1 MTPLKI
7 PRSDVQVSAE
17 WRSFPT
23 SWLAAPGPRL
33 RTALLVGWCTAL
45 PVVALAA
52 PGAAGAGAEAERR
65 AACDAPTHAQVLVPE
80 GQPLK
85 DARGH
90 WLDAARLQWPGLAAA
105 DASAGRWV
113 LAASATGAL
122 RTVAGE
128 PLAGAAQVL
137 TLQADATPLPG
148 ALAERFRHLAAGAR
162 WRVPGGEAAALE
174 ALWSGDTRLV
184 QLDAADRVLRATRLQ
199 LPGAL
204 DDRYAAAAED
214 PRPLGVHITRP
225 TRPGQPAAA
234 TTWRLW
240 APTARAVHLCLY
252 PGAQARSDRL
262 VPLRPDPATGT
273 WHARLPGDLGRD
285 GRRFSTYLVDVW
297 VPGTGL
303 VRQRVTDPYAVSLN
317 ADSKRT
323 WVGRLDDPRTQPPG
337 WARAPRPK
345 PIGPSTDLALY
356 ELHVRDF
363 SRDDATVPAAE
374 RGKYTAFAR
383 RDSDGMRHLRALARA
398 GMTDVHLL
406 PVFDLATVPER
417 GCVSPVVPAAAPDS
431 PAQQAAVMAVARQD
445 CFNWGYDPLH
455 FNAPEGSFATDADD
469 APGRLRDF
477 RRMVMAL
484 NAIGL
489 RVGKDVVYNHMSA
502 SGQHPQSVLDRIVP
516 GYYHRLNAEGVV
528 ERSTCCDNTATE
540 HRMMGRLMRD
550 SVRLWATEHRIDSFR
565 FDLMG
570 HQPRDEMLRLKA
582 ELARDHGRPIHLIGE
597 GWNFGEVADG
607 ARFVQASQ
615 LSLGGSGIATFSDRA
630 RDALRGGGVG
640 DPPEQVI
647 KRQGVLNGL
656 GLAPNEAVQADLAA
670 LAAQGA
676 QMAQLAASMDLVRL
690 GLAGTLRGY
699 AFENADGV
707 VRRGDAMRYSG
718 QIAGYAEQPTEVVN
732 YVENHDNHTLWDVNA
747 FKLPLATT
755 AAERARV
762 QVLGIALTALS
773 QGVPYFHAG
782 IELLRSKSMDGNS
795 YDSGDWFNRMD
806 FSGRTNHFG
815 TGLPPEG
822 DNKAMWPLIAPRLP
836 LPQMQP
842 APADIAFA
850 RQATADWLQVRTSSR
865 AFRLATAEAVQQRLR
880 MRNTGPAQV
889 PGLLAA
895 ELDARGLEGGGFARL
910 LVLVNVAPGAQ
921 TLALPEQAGQPGQR
935 WRLHPVLVRPEAADA
950 RARDEARFDAAA
962 GRFTVPGR
970 TALVYVQD

>member
-1 MTPLKI
+1 M
-7 PRSDVQVSAE
+7 
-17 WRSFPT
+17 FPVAVV
-23 SWLAAPGPRL
+23 AAP
-33 RTALLVGWCTAL
+33 TVAVGDTE
-45 PVVALAA
+45 AA
-52 PGAAGAGAEAERR
+52 RR
-65 AACDAPTHAQVLVPE
+65 AACDAPTHAQVLLPE
-80 GQPLK
+80 AQPLAA
-85 DARGH
+85 ARGH
-90 WLDAARLQWPGLAAA
+90 WLDAGRLQWPGLAAA
-105 DASAGRWV
+105 EAAAGRWV
-113 LAASATGAL
+113 LASADDGAL
-122 RTVAGE
+122 RTVPGE
-128 PLAGAAQVL
+128 PLAGATRLLA
-137 TLQADATPLPG
+137 LQADAAPLPA
-148 ALAERFRHLAAGAR
+148 ALAERFRHLAAGPR
-162 WRVPGGEAAALE
+162 WRLPAGDTTLQE

-204 DDRYAAAAED
+204 DDRYAAAVED
-214 PRPLGVHITRP
+214 PRPLGVVITRP
-225 TRPGQPAAA
+225 GRGGGGHGSAAPVAATARPATTQTATTQAAT

-240 APTARAVHLCLY
+240 APTARAVRLCLY
-252 PGAQARSDRL
+252 PGAQAPADRL
-262 VPLRPDPATGT
+262 LPLEREAATGT
-273 WHARLPGDLGRD
+273 WQARVPGDLGRD
-285 GRRFSTYLVDVW
+285 GQRFYTYLVDVW

-502 SGQHPQSVLDRIVP
+502 SGQHVHSVLDRIVP

-582 ELARDHGRPIHLIGE
+582 ELERDHGRPIHLIGE

-640 DPPEQVI
+640 DPPEQVV

-656 GLAPNEAVQADLAA
+656 GLAPNEAVQADPAA
-670 LAAQGA
+670 LAGQG
-676 QMAQLAASMDLVRL
+676 AQLAASMDLVRL

-707 VRRGDAMRYSG
+707 VRRGDAMRYAG
-718 QIAGYAEQPTEVVN
+718 QIAGYAEQPGEVVN
-732 YVENHDNHTLWDVNA
+732 YAENHDNHTLWDVNA

-806 FSGRTNHFG
+806 FTGRVNHFG

-822 DNKAMWPLIAPRLP
+822 DNKSMWPLIAPRLS

-842 APADIAFA
+842 APADITFT
-850 RQATADWLQVRTSSR
+850 RRATADWLQVRASSR
-865 AFRLATAEAVQQRLR
+865 AFRLTTAEAVQQRLR

-910 LVLVNVAPGAQ
+910 LVLVNVAPGPQ
-921 TLALPEQAGQPGQR
+921 TLALADDAGQPGQR
-935 WRLHPVLVRPEAADA
+935 WRLHPVLARPGAADA
-950 RARDEARFDAAA
+950 RARDEARFDAAT